1 MRTPHKATALVLA
14 GAVGLASAAYG
25 IGTQEGDG
33 TATADSQ
40 NGTAA
45 RGFDHG
51 PPPGFSDL
59 ADKLGVDADKLAQA
73 LRDFHEQERGDMRTA
88 FAQSLAD
95 ALGVSVDKVNQAF
108 AQIEDAHKSRF
119 AARLADALGLDTAD
133 VKAALDK
140 LAQDKPDGPGAFEE
154 ALADELGVSADKV
167 REALWSLRP
176 EPRARRHDRHHAAPL
191 RQLAS
196 ALDVTRAE
204 LRKGLREVRAG
215 ADSAWEQR
223 EAELAAFLAD
233 RFNISADKVG
243 DALADLP
250 RPDRGPGP
258 RGHGGPDGPGGPGGP
273 PGPGG
278 PGFGPG
284 FAPRP

>member
-1 MRTPHKATALVLA
+1 MRTPQKATALVLA

-25 IGTQEGDG
+25 IGTQAGDG
-33 TATADSQ
+33 SATADSQ
-40 NGTAA
+40 NGAAA

-51 PPPGFSDL
+51 PPPGFNDL

-73 LRDFHEQERGDMRTA
+73 LRDFHEQNEGQERTQ
-88 FAQSLAD
+88 FAKALAD
-95 ALGVSVDKVNQAF
+95 ALGVSVDKVNEAF

-119 AARLADALGLDTAD
+119 AARLADALGLETAK

-140 LAQDKPDGPGAFEE
+140 LSTDKPDGPGAFEE
-154 ALADELGVSADKV
+154 ELADELGVSADKL

-176 EPRARRHDRHHAAPL
+176 DPGARRHDRHHAAPL

-204 LRKGLREVRAG
+204 LRKALREVRAG
-215 ADSAWEQR
+215 ADSGWEQR

-233 RFNISADKVG
+233 RFNLSVDKVE

-258 RGHGGPDGPGGPGGP
+258 RGHGGPDGPGGP

-284 FAPRP
+284 FGLHP

>member
-25 IGTQEGDG
+25 IGTQTSDG
-33 TATADSQ
+33 TATAGSER
-40 NGTAA
+40 GTAA
-45 RGFDHG
+45 RDFDH
-51 PPPGFSDL
+51 PAPPGFNDL
-59 ADKLGVDADKLAQA
+59 ADKLGVNADKLAQA
-73 LRDFHEQERGDMRTA
+73 LRDFHEQNESEQRTELSKA
-88 FAQSLAD
+88 LAD
-95 ALGVSVDKVNQAF
+95 ALGISVDKVNEAF

-119 AARLADALGLDTAD
+119 AARLATALGLEAAK

-140 LAQDKPDGPGAFEE
+140 VATDKPDGPGAFEE
-154 ALADELGVSADKV
+154 ALADQLGVSADKL
-167 REALWSLRP
+167 RDALWSLRP
-176 EPRARRHDRHHAAPL
+176 DPGARRHGRHPAAPL

-204 LRKGLREVRAG
+204 LRKALREVRAG

-233 RFNISADKVG
+233 RFNLSSDKVK
-243 DALADLP
+243 DALANLP

-258 RGHGGPDGPGGPGGP
+258 PGDGPDGHGGP
-273 PGPGG
+273 PGPGA

-284 FAPRP
+284 SGLHP